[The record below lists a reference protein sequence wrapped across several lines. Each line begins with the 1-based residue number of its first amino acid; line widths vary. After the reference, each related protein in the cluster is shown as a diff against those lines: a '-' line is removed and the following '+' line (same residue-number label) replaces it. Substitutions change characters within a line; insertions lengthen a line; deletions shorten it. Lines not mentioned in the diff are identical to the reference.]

1 MRQLPCKRGSRS
13 VITYIYISLVRKLTV
28 RYCSQTNSNSV
39 SPAPFFAPRLSIR
52 IVRPFSFHRGQTGLH
67 FASIQLA
74 NNSVS
79 TWCQKSKK
87 EAGKRER
94 KERDIERKK
103 KRTDRG
109 EIDTEERQSE
119 QWLAVYNGRRAMSF
133 RDTKKW
139 VRERAWELWT
149 SDEKL
154 AMNGRLRNERTNE
167 NACVCA
173 CVQAGEETNITRRG
187 GRRKPSEETRKI
199 CKRLNSRV
207 YHCY

>member
-103 KRTDRG
+103 KNGSRRNWYRGKAKRTMAG
-109 EIDTEERQSE
+109 CV
-119 QWLAVYNGRRAMSF
+119 QWTA
-133 RDTKKW
+133 
-139 VRERAWELWT
+139 
-149 SDEKL
+149 
-154 AMNGRLRNERTNE
+154 RNEFSGYEKMSARKSVRT
-167 NACVCA
+167 
-173 CVQAGEETNITRRG
+173 
-187 GRRKPSEETRKI
+187 
-199 CKRLNSRV
+199 LN
-207 YHCY
+207 